1 MTLLV
6 QGKEHELEILLE
18 FATFETAPAA
28 VVVYVKECMSEIFV
42 SAVLIPVFVAL
53 LR

>member
-28 VVVYVKECMSEIFV
+28 AVVYVKECTKQIFV
-42 SAVLIPVFVAL
+42 STVLIPVFVVL